1 MADGSRSFDAPEG
14 RDPTAVAAVYRAHSG
29 YVWRVLRHCGV
40 PDSDLDDA
48 VQETFLVVFR
58 RLPEFEARAS
68 LRTWIYAVAVRV
80 ASTRRRSRRRE
91 AARRELAGLGMHGAG
106 AADPEA
112 ELSKAEAADLVDR
125 LLDELDASKRTVF
138 VLAELEGV
146 KVPEISRILGINPRT
161 VHSRLRLARE
171 CFGSALRRMQ
181 AHEEGNLRVARLRP
195 RPLLEQAANE
205 RPPAA
210 RRKAAM
216 AALAVRIEQG
226 ALPGLAGWE
235 GLALGSSWMGPLGLP
250 TAVAGVLGVMVAV
263 VVGMGSPARDTSSPP
278 SEPSESDD
286 AGARSHDV
294 RATEQGSSSTLT
306 PTRPIPA
313 DESIV
318 RAGATIGDPSVPIAR
333 PRTAAHDVDGTI
345 VQSVSAI
352 EHAGTPAV
360 RMEMMIGHGGS
371 STTRRA
377 TPSDV
382 SRNGDVRADA
392 PASPATD
399 AGAGSTLDAETRLLE
414 SARDALRRGDTNA
427 ALAALDAHVSEFP
440 RGVLLDEAR
449 STRLRALCA
458 ADRADEA
465 AALADAWAPGQD
477 GSRWHDVVA
486 AACR

>member
-1 MADGSRSFDAPEG
+1 MADGSRSFDAREG
-14 RDPTAVAAVYRAHSG
+14 RDPAALAAVYRAQAR

-80 ASTRRRSRRRE
+80 ASTRRRSQQRE
-91 AARRELAGLGMHGAG
+91 AARRELAGHGVHGAG
-106 AADPEA
+106 GADPEA

-146 KVPEISRILGINPRT
+146 KVPEISRILGVNPRT

-171 CFGSALRRMQ
+171 SFGSALRRMQ
-181 AHEEGNLRVARLRP
+181 AHEQGNRRVARLRP

-226 ALPGLAGWE
+226 AMPGLAGWE
-235 GLALGSSWMGPLGLP
+235 GLALGSSWVGTFGLP
-250 TAVAGVLGVMVAV
+250 TAMAGILGVMVAV
-263 VVGMGSPARDTSSPP
+263 VVAMGTPARDTSSPP
-278 SEPSESDD
+278 SEPSESGD
-286 AGARSHDV
+286 AGDRSHDV
-294 RATEQGSSSTLT
+294 RATEQGSSPTLV
-306 PTRPIPA
+306 PIRAIPA

-318 RAGATIGDPSVPIAR
+318 RPGATIGDPSVPIAR
-333 PRTAAHDVDGTI
+333 PRTDAHDVDGTI
-345 VQSVSAI
+345 VQSETAI

-360 RMEMMIGHGGS
+360 RMGMMIGHASGS
-371 STTRRA
+371 DTHRPTA
-377 TPSDV
+377 SDV
-382 SRNGDVRADA
+382 SRNGDARADA
-392 PASPATD
+392 PASPPTD
-399 AGAGSTLDAETRLLE
+399 DEAGSTLAAETRLLE
-414 SARDALRRGDTNA
+414 RARDALRRGDTNA

-440 RGVLLDEAR
+440 RGLLLDEAR

-458 ADRADEA
+458 AGRADEA